1 MLTFLKHST
10 INQDPSLFLRE
21 YKHVKVFYRKNLLF
35 FIFLTQLRNL
45 RDEPISVMAGSKA
58 SVYTCRAWLPSSF
71 WLCSSC
77 LDLYPHKLSVSS
89 GRSEDILRPQAD
101 ICLSPFE
108 PKPEPL
114 FGIWIEKKTK
124 QEKAPSALVVRED
137 NSGSGKTGIF
147 FCSFMGLEHLICI
160 QWACSS
166 CLQKWLL

>member
-1 MLTFLKHST
+1 MLKCFIGKTFYFSFFSHNWE
-10 INQDPSLFLRE
+10 IWEMNQFQLWLDQRLQ
-21 YKHVKVFYRKNLLF
+21 
-35 FIFLTQLRNL
+35 FIPVELGF
-45 RDEPISVMAGSKA
+45 P
-58 SVYTCRAWLPSSF
+58 LPF

-77 LDLYPHKLSVSS
+77 LDLYPHKMSVSS